1 MRNLPVR
8 QSNSTVAQP
17 AECTP
22 SFCAEFGCRFGRPKR
37 FGMAGKRRVV
47 ACDAAVVVDKIQ
59 PPSVCLFADGR
70 VAWGTMGFHCLVG
83 SQGGNGYAAVDD
95 GGGSHGDA
103 VKWRA

>member
-1 MRNLPVR
+1 
-8 QSNSTVAQP
+8 
-17 AECTP
+17 
-22 SFCAEFGCRFGRPKR
+22 
-37 FGMAGKRRVV
+37 
-47 ACDAAVVVDKIQ
+47 
-59 PPSVCLFADGR
+59 LFADGR